1 LEKSYK
7 EVITLEEIN
16 LSIHDSE
23 IIYYG
28 GDQRWFPRKFHKLSG
43 CGPIAAAN
51 ITAYLSQN
59 FPDKFYKLYPYKG
72 VINHNDFIK
81 HMVEIRKYVKPGI
94 FGLTSVDQFSD
105 NVLSFSKIKGV
116 SLVPH
121 ILDKNVSMNEAIDFI
136 SQALS
141 QRLPVAIL
149 ILKHPVKELS
159 DYTWHWMT
167 ITRLWVNPNDNKHYI
182 SVSTYGERREIDL
195 DLLWNNR
202 RPKDVIR
209 LAYFS

>member
-1 LEKSYK
+1 M
-7 EVITLEEIN
+7 ITLEEIN

-23 IIYYG
+23 IIHCG
-28 GDQRWFPRKFHKLSG
+28 GDQRWFPSKFHQLSG
-43 CGPIAAAN
+43 CGPIAAAT
-51 ITAYLSQN
+51 ITAYLAQN
-59 FPDKFYKLYPYKG
+59 FPDKFYKLYPHKG
-72 VINHNDFIK
+72 NINKNDFIK

-94 FGLTSVDQFSD
+94 FGLTSVDQFSK
-105 NVLSFSKIKGV
+105 NVLSFSKTKGV
-116 SLVPH
+116 TLVPH
-121 ILDKNVSMNEAIDFI
+121 ILDEKVNMSEAINFI
-136 SQALS
+136 SKALS

-167 ITRLWVNPNDNKHYI
+167 ITGLWLDPKDEKHYI

-202 RPKDVIR
+202 RPKDIIR